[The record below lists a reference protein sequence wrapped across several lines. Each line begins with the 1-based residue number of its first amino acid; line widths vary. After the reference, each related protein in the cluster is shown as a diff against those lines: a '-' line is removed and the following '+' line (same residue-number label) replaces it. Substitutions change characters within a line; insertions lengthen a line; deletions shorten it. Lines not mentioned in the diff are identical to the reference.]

1 MLTIGEVARQA
12 GIRASAI
19 RYYENA
25 GLLPK
30 AVRSS
35 GQRRY
40 HREILARIALL
51 RFAKQCGFT
60 LAEVRY
66 LVSGRPDR
74 WKILARCKLS
84 ELDVLSER
92 IAIMKTL
99 LGRASKCGC
108 VDLEECGRRILATNQ
123 KLCREGSPLA

>member
-30 AVRSS
+30 ATRSS

-40 HREILARIALL
+40 SSEVFSRIALL
-51 RFAKQCGFT
+51 QFAKECGFT

-66 LVSGRPDR
+66 LVGGRPDR
-74 WKILARCKLS
+74 WRTLARSKLT
-84 ELDVLSER
+84 ELDALSER
-92 IAIMKTL
+92 IRIMKTL
-99 LGRASKCGC
+99 LRRASKCGC
-108 VDLEECGRRILATNQ
+108 IDLEECGRRILAISRTPPPQ
-123 KLCREGSPLA
+123 

>member
-1 MLTIGEVARQA
+1 MLTIGDVARQA

-30 AVRSS
+30 AARSS
-35 GQRRY
+35 GKRRY
-40 HREILARIALL
+40 HPEILARIALL
-51 RFAKQCGFT
+51 RFAKECGFT

-74 WKILARCKLS
+74 WRTLARSKVS
-84 ELDVLSER
+84 ELEALSER

-108 VDLEECGRRILATNQ
+108 VDLEECGRRILATGRKPAPQ
-123 KLCREGSPLA
+123 

>member
-1 MLTIGEVARQA
+1 MLTIGDVARQS

-30 AVRSS
+30 AARSG

-40 HREILARIALL
+40 HPEILARIALL
-51 RFAKQCGFT
+51 RFAKECGFT

-74 WKILARCKLS
+74 WKTLAHSKLS
-84 ELDVLSER
+84 ELDALAERLST
-92 IAIMKTL
+92 MKAM
-99 LGRASKCGC
+99 LGRASKC
-108 VDLEECGRRILATNQ
+108 
-123 KLCREGSPLA
+123 